1 MRSKF
6 KWIFTLLVA
15 LTMQF
20 SFAQQKTVTGTVTSE
35 GAALPGATVRIAGTQ
50 LGTQTDENGKFSI
63 KAAQGDVLEIS
74 FLDKATEKVT
84 VGAGNVVNVVL
95 ANKAATEIEVVQI
108 TGYRTVTKKTSNV
121 ADASVSAKTIEN
133 RPNANAINTLQGQLA
148 GVNITASTGQP
159 GAKSSVIIR
168 GLATI
173 NGSSD
178 PLYVID
184 GFPTTADNFRTI
196 NSNDIE
202 SVTVLKDA
210 IAISQYGNRG
220 SNGVI
225 VVKTRKAKF
234 GNNLTTFRYSSQY
247 GVATLQDPK
256 YRYANAQ
263 QLLKLEQGL
272 GVGIGAG
279 LTDAEIDSYTTNTD
293 WVDYFFRPATTLS
306 HNLSIENS
314 SKKMSSFTSLG
325 YMSQDG
331 VLETTGLQRF
341 NLRNNINGK
350 SENEKFKFQV
360 NTAFGYSKNN
370 EATNLGDGA
379 INRNYALGAYLSAP
393 HVSPDVYQGSQ
404 SALDFFNNTPGL
416 LATPIMLIDK
426 LQTYKNLTDESRF
439 DVATDFSYNFMKD
452 FTARAKVNG
461 TLLTNRFFQAEF
473 PNSFNA
479 LLFSSTPGVS
489 SLDGGNFN
497 GFEDIN
503 SRREFYYN
511 NLFALEYNKKFND
524 HTFFASAN
532 FEYNHSRLHTNNF
545 RQRGLN
551 PLTFVPN
558 TGAGYV
564 ADTGTNDF
572 YVPQISASQLR
583 QDLVSYFGIFDYD
596 FKSKYGIS
604 ANIRRDGTSRFAED
618 YRWGTFYSV
627 GARWNID
634 EESFMDGFNNIDVLK
649 LRASYG
655 TTGNERIV
663 GGTVFAGIV
672 NPTFSNNFSVA
683 NNTYNG
689 QQGITYGLGFP
700 EVQWEVTTNSNVG
713 IDLEMYK
720 SRLRMNLDFYN
731 RLTEDIFLDSPVQ
744 AAVGSS
750 TIRKN
755 SEADITNKGIE
766 LNIAYDLINNPEK
779 DLKFTL
785 RANGSYN
792 KNTVGGI
799 ATNDGKIF
807 DVNTAGYT
815 LITQNGGSIYEPF
828 VYPYVG
834 VNPANG
840 NLLFADINGNPTENP
855 FSTDRRATGKSFI
868 PVYQGGFGF
877 DFDYKGFF
885 ASSTFT
891 FVYDVWRF
899 DTDEENLYDVGNI
912 GQFNVSSDMLNA
924 WTTTNTNTNIP
935 SLSATNLAAQGNS
948 DRFLR
953 DASYIRL
960 RNVQLGYRLPKKN
973 LKKLF
978 ITDLAFTLQAEN
990 LFTFTK
996 WDGFD
1001 AESTRTAD
1009 FYQYPTPRIYTFG
1022 IDVKF

>member
-1 MRSKF
+1 
-6 KWIFTLLVA
+6 
-15 LTMQF
+15 MQF
-20 SFAQQKTVTGTVTSE
+20 SFAQQKTVTGTVTSD
-35 GAALPGATVRIAGTQ
+35 GANLPNATVSISGTQ
-50 LGTQTDENGKFSI
+50 EGTLTDENGKFSI
-63 KAAQGDVLEIS
+63 KAAQGDVLVFS
-74 FLDKATEKVT
+74 FLGKDSKSVT

-95 ANKAATEIEVVQI
+95 STSNTVIQDVIVQ
-108 TGYRTVTKKTSNV
+108 GYRTVTKKTSNV
-121 ADASVSAKTIEN
+121 ADATVGSKTIEN
-133 RPNANAINTLQGQLA
+133 RPNANAMNTLQGQLA

-159 GAKSSVIIR
+159 GAKSSVVIR

-202 SVTVLKDA
+202 TVTVLKDA

-225 VVKTRKAKF
+225 VVKTKKAKF
-234 GNNLTTFRYSSQY
+234 GKDSTTFRYSSQY
-247 GVATLQDPK
+247 GIANLQEPK
-256 YRYANAQ
+256 YNYANAQ
-263 QLLKLEQGL
+263 QLLKLEQTL

-279 LTDAEIDSYTTNTD
+279 LTDAEINAYTTNTD

-314 SKKMSSFTSLG
+314 SKKVTSFTSLG
-325 YMSQDG
+325 YMNQDG
-331 VLETTGLQRF
+331 VLETTGMQRF

-350 SENEKFKFQV
+350 SENDKFKYQI

-370 EATNLGDGA
+370 EATTLGEGA
-379 INRNYALGAYLSAP
+379 INRNYVLGAYLSAP
-393 HVSPDVYQGSQ
+393 HVSVNEYQGSQ
-404 SALDFFNNTPGL
+404 SALDYYNNTPGL

-426 LQTYKNLTDESRF
+426 LNTYRNLTDEARI
-439 DVATDFSYNFMKD
+439 DVATDFAYSLNSNFTVRTKI
-452 FTARAKVNG
+452 NG
-461 TLLTNRFFQAEF
+461 TFLNNRFFQSEF

-503 SRREFYYN
+503 NRREFYYN
-511 NLFALEYNKKFND
+511 NLFQLEYNKKINE
-524 HTFFASAN
+524 HTFYAAAN

-551 PLTFVPN
+551 ALTFVPN

-564 ADTGTNDF
+564 ADVGTNDF

-583 QDLVSYFGIFDYD
+583 SDLVSYFGIFDYD
-596 FKSKYGIS
+596 FKEKYGLS
-604 ANIRRDGTSRFAED
+604 ANVRRDGTSRFINDFA
-618 YRWGTFYSV
+618 WGTFYSI
-627 GARWNID
+627 GGRWNID
-634 EESFMDGFNNIDVLK
+634 EESFMDKFENIDILK

-655 TTGNERIV
+655 TSGNERIV
-663 GGTVFAGIV
+663 GGTAFAGIV
-672 NPTFSNNFSVA
+672 NPTFSNNFSLT

-689 QQGITYGLGFP
+689 QQGLAYGLGFP
-700 EVQWEVTTNSNVG
+700 EATWEVTTNSNIG
-713 IDLEMYK
+713 FDLEMYK
-720 SRLRMNLDFYN
+720 SKLRLNLDFYN
-731 RLTEDIFLDSPVQ
+731 RFTEDIFLDAPIQS
-744 AAVGSS
+744 AVGAS
-750 TIRKN
+750 TLRKN
-755 SEADITNKGIE
+755 SDADITNRGLE
-766 LNIAYDLINNPEK
+766 LNVAYDLINNPEK
-779 DLKFTL
+779 DIRLTL

-799 ATNDGKIF
+799 ATNDGKII
-807 DVNTAGYT
+807 DTNSAGYS
-815 LITQNGGSIYEPF
+815 LITQNGGTIYEPF
-828 VYPYVG
+828 VYPYLG

-840 NLLFADINGNPTENP
+840 NLLFEDINGNPTENP
-855 FSTDRRATGKSFI
+855 IAFDRRASGKNFI

-885 ASSTFT
+885 ASTTFT

-912 GQFNVSSDMLNA
+912 GQFNVAPEMLNA
-924 WTTTNTNTNIP
+924 WTPTNTGSNLP

-953 DASYIRL
+953 DASYVRL
-960 RNVQLGYRLPKKN
+960 RNAQIGYRLPKKH

-978 ITDLAFTLQAEN
+978 ISDLAFTIQGEN
-990 LFTFTK
+990 LVTFTK
-996 WDGFD
+996 WAGFD
-1001 AESTRTAD
+1001 AESSRTAD

-1022 IDVKF
+1022 IDIKF